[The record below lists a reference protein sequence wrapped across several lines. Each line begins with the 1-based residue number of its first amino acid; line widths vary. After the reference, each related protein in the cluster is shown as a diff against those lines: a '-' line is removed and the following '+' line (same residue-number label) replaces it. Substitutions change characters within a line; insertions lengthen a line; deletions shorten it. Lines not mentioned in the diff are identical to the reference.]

1 MLAYFV
7 YYCVIGAVFWL
18 VSFARRPLTRIPIA
32 EAWRSTT
39 TLGPITLPPIVLV
52 ATICVALLLTWPFF
66 AVQAIWKS

>member
-7 YYCVIGAVFWL
+7 YYCVIGTVFWL

-52 ATICVALLLTWPFF
+52 AVICVTLLLTWPFF
-66 AVQAIWKS
+66 AVQAIWES